1 MRLVLAE
8 GALLTAAGLALG
20 LVGAFVA
27 TRQLGALVFG
37 VSAADLAT
45 FAAATIL
52 LSAVAAG
59 SRTLIP
65 IRRALRVSPV
75 EALRQE

>member
-59 SRTLIP
+59 SRT
-65 IRRALRVSPV
+65 
-75 EALRQE
+75 

>member
-8 GALLTAAGLALG
+8 GALLTAAGLAL
-20 LVGAFVA
+20 VGAFVA
-27 TRQLGALVFG
+27 THQLGALVFG

-59 SRTLIP
+59 SHLIP